1 MSTKKETCYNISV
14 ITSTMLK
21 KIFSNKYDIVTIG
34 DIAVDAFIKL
44 GQDQARTSVNPI
56 TGHRELSLAYGEK
69 IPYEESI
76 EVFAVGNSG
85 NAAVSASR
93 LGMKTAIISNVG
105 DDIYGQKSLEKLKF
119 EGVDAQFVKNNV
131 GKKTNYH
138 YILWYKDDRTILTK
152 HEEYNYILPHTIN
165 TKWLYLSSLS
175 EHSTKFHKEIENYLE
190 KNPDVKLI
198 FQPGTYQLK
207 MGSQALAKIYART
220 KLFFCNLEE
229 AEMIVGVD
237 IIKTS
242 ADAQERAQNIKRLLL
257 EIYAL
262 GVKLPVITD
271 GSAGAYVLVDGSPYR
286 MPIYND
292 IAKPV
297 ERNGAGDAFASTFSV
312 CYMKDGGGANADVE
326 KCLKWASINSM
337 NVCQH
342 IGSHE
347 GLLNEAQIREF
358 LSKAPKGWGLVK
370 M

>member
-1 MSTKKETCYNISV
+1 
-14 ITSTMLK
+14 MLK

-44 GQDQARTSVNPI
+44 GQDDQRQNHGENRAGNHAGIHNQVRESINPI
-56 TGHRELSLAYGEK
+56 TGGRELGLAFGEK
-69 IPYEESI
+69 IPYEQSE

-105 DDIYGQKSLEKLKF
+105 DDIYGQRSVEKLKA
-119 EGVDAQFVKNNV
+119 EGIDAQFVKNNV

-152 HEEYNYILPHTIN
+152 HEEYGYIFPPTLN
-165 TKWLYLSSLS
+165 TRWLYLSSLS
-175 EHSTKFHKEIENYLE
+175 EHSTGFHKEIENYLD

-207 MGSQALAKIYART
+207 MGSRVLRKIYARSE
-220 KLFFCNLEE
+220 LFFCNLEE
-229 AEMIVGVD
+229 AEMIVGVN

-242 ADAQERAQNIKRLLL
+242 ADARERAQNVKRLLL

-271 GSAGAYVLVDGSPYR
+271 GSAGSYVLVDGEPYR
-286 MPIYND
+286 MPIYSD
-292 IAKPV
+292 TGKPV

-312 CYMKDGGGANADVE
+312 AFMKSMTVE
-326 KCLKWASINSM
+326 DCLKWASVNAM
-337 NVCQH
+337 NVCQYV
-342 IGSHE
+342 GSHK
-347 GLLNEAQIREF
+347 GLLKEAEIQRF
-358 LSKAPKGWGLVK
+358 LNKAPRGWGLAR